1 MGNCVTQVQIISHI
15 NIIDKQLGKT
25 VFRGSSEINIDAKG
39 RMAIPARFRD
49 ELMELCGGRLVV
61 TVNNDVQDRCLL
73 LYPLDEW
80 IQIENT
86 ISRLPSHPQ
95 ARRMQRLL
103 IGNARD
109 LEIDGSGRVLLPP
122 ELRKHASLEKKI
134 RLLGVGH
141 RFEIWDDAL
150 YRAQEEEYLAE
161 SVAEQPIP
169 EELHAL
175 SL

>member
-1 MGNCVTQVQIISHI
+1 
-15 NIIDKQLGKT
+15 
-25 VFRGSSEINIDAKG
+25 
-39 RMAIPARFRD
+39 MAIPARYRD
-49 ELMELCGGRLVV
+49 ELMELCEGRLVV

-80 IQIENT
+80 VQIENK

-95 ARRMQRLL
+95 ARRLQRLL
-103 IGNARD
+103 IGNARE
-109 LEIDGSGRVLLPP
+109 LEIDSSGRVLLSP
-122 ELRKHASLEKKI
+122 ELRKHASLEKKV

-141 RFEIWDDAL
+141 RFEIWDDDL
-150 YRAQEEEYLAE
+150 YCAQEEEYLAE
-161 SVAEQPIP
+161 SADEQPVP